1 MKISPTGNMS
11 IRLDVEVRLIS
22 ENYRVWN
29 KFEKIAVQAVGR
41 SSLQNVDHIADV
53 IILDATK

>member
-29 KFEKIAVQAVGR
+29 KFEKIAV
-41 SSLQNVDHIADV
+41 
-53 IILDATK
+53 